1 VSEMCYIFF
10 SDKVFYEPVMT
21 IRVFNDLDTAC
32 RSMGKGG
39 GEASL
44 AMPMKLLLYVR
55 KWARHVYCSSYGE
68 MVVFLRVFPSV
79 AALMRV

>member
-39 GEASL
+39 GGGGFIGHAHEAS
-44 AMPMKLLLYVR
+44 
-55 KWARHVYCSSYGE
+55 S
-68 MVVFLRVFPSV
+68 LRP
-79 AALMRV
+79 